1 MIVTEWADDSKRVIC
16 IHFTSPFTREEYE
29 QMNAQKVQM
38 MKSVAHPVD
47 LILDA
52 SQTRTIPADLFN
64 EFRRSAQWVIET
76 KQLENLILAHSNVF
90 IRSLVQMMIEM
101 YPQISHKIRLAKS
114 VEEARELLQK
124 KYTAIQNT
132 PSS

>member
-16 IHFTSPFTREEYE
+16 IRFTSPFTREEYE
-29 QMNAQKVQM
+29 QMNVQKVQM
-38 MKSVAHPVD
+38 MKTVTHPVA
-47 LILDA
+47 LILDV
-52 SQTRTIPADLFN
+52 SRTRTVPTDLFM

-76 KQLENLILAHSNVF
+76 EQLEQVVLAHSSVF
-90 IRSLVQMMIEM
+90 IRSLLLMMVEM
-101 YPQISHKIRLAKS
+101 YPQISHKLKLAKS

>member
-16 IHFTSPFTREEYE
+16 IRFTSPFTREEYE
-29 QMNAQKVQM
+29 QMNVQKVQM
-38 MKSVAHPVD
+38 MKSVTHPVD
-47 LILDA
+47 LILDV
-52 SQTRTIPADLFN
+52 SQTRTIPTDLFMD
-64 EFRRSAQWVIET
+64 FRRSAQWVIET

-90 IRSLVQMMIEM
+90 IRSLAAMIIEM
-101 YPQISHKIRLAKS
+101 YPQISHKLRLAKS

>member
-38 MKSVAHPVD
+38 MKTVTHPVA
-47 LILDA
+47 LILDV
-52 SQTRTIPADLFN
+52 SRTRTVPTDLFM

-76 KQLENLILAHSNVF
+76 EQLEQVVLAHSSVF
-90 IRSLVQMMIEM
+90 IRSLLLMMVEM
-101 YPQISHKIRLAKS
+101 YPQISHKLKLAKS